1 VNLKLNYTFQ
11 EVDGQL
17 NALVKI
23 QTEIHILALSFGDD
37 YKRAH
42 TLLFP

>member
-1 VNLKLNYTFQ
+1 LNYTFE
-11 EVDGQL
+11 EVDEQL

-23 QTEIHILALSFGDD
+23 QTDIHILALSFGDN
-37 YKRAH
+37 YKRVY

>member
-1 VNLKLNYTFQ
+1 VKLKLNYTFQ
-11 EVDGQL
+11 EVDGVL

-23 QTEIHILALSFGDD
+23 QSEIYISALSFGDE
-37 YKRAH
+37 YKRVD